1 MISNNE
7 MPGECSAVY
16 LEAMIDMPCDMPEVF
31 KQIRYV
37 RALTNEAGGTNYYL
51 FWMEGSGNENSS
63 GFALLD
69 TENMIYAQGD
79 SPDSLCAVALNEEE
93 GEERF
98 MEADADTAALFEE
111 IKETALELYLEGTND
126 EYVWTLKSELCEQ
139 MKSDEG
145 EGTRYLLEDDYEL
158 FKAIAQFKAV
168 PSVYRQIADLEY

>member
-16 LEAMIDMPCDMPEVF
+16 LEAMIDMSCDIPDVF
-31 KQIRYV
+31 KQMRYI
-37 RALTNEAGGTNYYL
+37 RALKNEAGSTNYYL

-63 GFALLD
+63 GFALID
-69 TENMIYAQGD
+69 AEKAIYAEGD
-79 SPDSLCAVALNEEE
+79 SYDSLRAVPLNEEE

-98 MEADADTAALFEE
+98 IEADADTAALFDEL
-111 IKETALELYLEGTND
+111 KETALERYLDGTND

-139 MKSDEG
+139 MKYDEG
-145 EGTRYLLEDDYEL
+145 EGTRYLLEDEYEL
-158 FKAIAQFKAV
+158 FKALAQFKAV